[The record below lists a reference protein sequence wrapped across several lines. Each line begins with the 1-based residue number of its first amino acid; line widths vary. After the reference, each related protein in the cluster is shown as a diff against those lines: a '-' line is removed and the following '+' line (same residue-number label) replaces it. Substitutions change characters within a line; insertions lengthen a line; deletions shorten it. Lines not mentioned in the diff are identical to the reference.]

1 MNRWLC
7 RGAFAALAVGAAVAG
22 VGAPLAS
29 ATPLNPAT
37 LTKYIDPLPIPP
49 VAQQSA
55 PGHYDMTMMQGTT
68 QFSSQLPATPVWGY
82 GGGYLGP
89 TIEERTGNPITVTW
103 FNNLPT
109 THLLAPFID
118 YTLDGAMQGPDVRAV
133 THLHGGH
140 VAPDSDGGPDAWFLP
155 GQQRTYDYPN
165 DQDATTLWYHDH
177 AMGITRLNPYAGL
190 AGFYIVRDAYED
202 SLNLPKGAYEVPLV
216 IQDKLFNTDGTLTY
230 PGPGIT
236 HPLWLPE
243 MFGDAIA
250 VNGKLWPYLNVEPR
264 KYRFRLLNGSN
275 ARFYS
280 LTISG
285 PAITK
290 KVKLQTPFNQIG
302 AEGGLLPTTATTNQ
316 LLIAPGERADV
327 IVDFTNAAGLTLTL
341 RNTAKAP
348 YPAGAAPDPQTT
360 AQIMQF
366 RVAATA
372 NGPDTSVIPANPR
385 PVAKLDPAQAAATR
399 DIKMTEIIDPVLDE
413 PFQLQLEDKMYR
425 DPIDIFPKLGTTEVW
440 QFINTTGDTHPMHLH
455 LVQFQVLSR
464 QSFDVGAY
472 LETGSLRLLG
482 TARAPDANEMGWKDT
497 VRVDPGQVVRIIARF
512 DHLGNYPV
520 HCHILEHEENEMMR
534 PFEVVP

>member
-1 MNRWLC
+1 MNRWLY

-22 VGAPLAS
+22 VGAPPAS
-29 ATPLNPAT
+29 ATPLNPVT

-68 QFSSQLPATPVWGY
+68 QFSSQLPVTPVWGY

-103 FNNLPT
+103 INNLPT

-118 YTLDGAMQGPDVRAV
+118 YTLDGATQGPDVRAV

-202 SLNLPKGAYEVPLV
+202 SLNLPKGAYEIPLV

-236 HPLWLPE
+236 HPAWLPE
-243 MFGDAIA
+243 MFGDTIA

-264 KYRFRLLNGSN
+264 KYRLRILNGSN

-280 LTISG
+280 LTIVAPKKG
-285 PAITK
+285 TK
-290 KVKLQTPFNQIG
+290 FEPPFNQIG
-302 AEGGLLPTTATTNQ
+302 AEGGLFPQTTTATQ
-316 LLIAPGERADV
+316 LLIAPGEREDV
-327 IVDFTNAAGLTLTL
+327 IVDFANDAGLTLTMK
-341 RNTAKAP
+341 NNAKAP
-348 YPAGAAPDPQTT
+348 YPNGDAPDPQTT
-360 AQIMQF
+360 GQIMQF
-366 RVAATA
+366 RVARTVSA
-372 NGPDTSVIPANPR
+372 PDTSVIPSNPR
-385 PVAKLDPAQAAATR
+385 PLVKLDPAQAAVTR
-399 DIKMTEIIDPVLDE
+399 DIKMTEIIDPFLDE
-413 PFQLQLEDKMYR
+413 PVQLRLEDKTYR
-425 DPIDIFPKLGTTEVW
+425 EPIDIFPKLGTTEVW
-440 QFINTTGDTHPMHLH
+440 RFINTTGDTHPMHLH
-455 LVQFQVLSR
+455 LVQFQVLDV
-464 QSFDVGAY
+464 QNFDVAGY
-472 LETGSLRLLG
+472 LETGTLNLLG
-482 TARAPDANEMGWKDT
+482 KPHPPDPTEIGWEDT
-497 VRVDPGQVVRIIARF
+497 VRVNPGEVVRIIARF
-512 DHLGNYPV
+512 DHVGNYPV

>member
-1 MNRWLC
+1 MKRWLF
-7 RGAFAALAVGAAVAG
+7 RGGFAAVAVG
-22 VGAPLAS
+22 VALGGINISDASAAPLNA
-29 ATPLNPAT
+29 AT
-37 LTKYIDPLPIPP
+37 LTKYIDPLPVPP
-49 VAQQSA
+49 VAVQSG

-68 QFSSQLPATPVWGY
+68 QFSSQLPPTPVWGY

-89 TIEERTGNPITVTW
+89 TIEARTGQPITVTW
-103 FNNLPT
+103 INNLPT
-109 THLLAPFID
+109 MHLLTPFID

-140 VAPDSDGGPDAWFLP
+140 VAPDSDGGPDAWFVP
-155 GQQRTYDYPN
+155 GQQATYSYPN

-202 SLNLPKGAYEVPLV
+202 ALNLPRGVYEIPLV

-236 HPLWLPE
+236 HPQWVPE

-264 KYRFRLLNGSN
+264 KYRFRILNGSN

-280 LTISG
+280 LTITAPKKG
-285 PAITK
+285 TRFEPA
-290 KVKLQTPFNQIG
+290 FNQIG
-302 AEGGLLPTTATTNQ
+302 AEGGLLPQTARLTQ

-327 IVDFTNAAGLTLTL
+327 IVDFSNDAGLTLTM
-341 RNTAKAP
+341 RNNAKAP
-348 YPAGAAPDPQTT
+348 YPAGESPDPAGTT
-360 AQIMQF
+360 GQVMQF
-366 RVAATA
+366 RVATTLSA
-372 NGPDTSVIPANPR
+372 PDTSVIPQNPR
-385 PVAKLDPAQAAATR
+385 PVQKLDPALAATTR
-399 DIKMTEIIDPVLDE
+399 DIKMTEVLTGDDE
-413 PFQLQLEDKMYR
+413 PIQLRLEDKGYR

-440 QFINTTGDTHPMHLH
+440 RFINTTGDTHPMHLH
-455 LVQFQVLSR
+455 LVQFQVLDR
-464 QSFDVGAY
+464 QSFDVNGY
-472 LETGSLRLLG
+472 LDTGTLTLLG
-482 TARAPDANEMGWKDT
+482 NPRPPNANERGWKDT
-497 VRVDPGQVVRIIARF
+497 VRVNPGEVVRIIAPF

-534 PFEVVP
+534 PFEVVPG